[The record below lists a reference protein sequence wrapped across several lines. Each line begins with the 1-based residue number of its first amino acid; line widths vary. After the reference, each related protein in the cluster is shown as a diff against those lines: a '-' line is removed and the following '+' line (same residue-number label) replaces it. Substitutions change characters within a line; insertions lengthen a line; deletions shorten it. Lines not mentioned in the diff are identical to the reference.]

1 METTLNSRFF
11 RVQLMLVLIIV
22 TVFSVEAYDFM
33 ENGIAYN
40 INEDGASVEVTY
52 QRLAQSGYSNLSGD
66 IVIPSSVYNNGT
78 EYTVTSIGR
87 DAFRNCINLTSVVIP
102 ISVTKISFKSFMG
115 CSGLTSV
122 EIPGSVTEIGESAFY
137 DCINLSSLHIPG
149 SVTSIEPSA
158 FYYCGGLS
166 SITVEESN
174 AFYDSRDNCNAIIE
188 TSTNTLVKGS
198 NNTVIPN
205 SIESIGMCSFAN
217 CKGLETVII
226 PNSVTEIG
234 KNSFLTCTSLTSLT
248 IGNSV
253 TSIGGSAFSHCYG
266 LETVIIPKS
275 VTSIGVGAFSD
286 CRGLSSMVVEGDNP
300 NYDSRDDCN
309 AVIETETNTLIAGCK
324 NTIVPNTITSIG
336 DFAFYGCNDLKSL
349 TIPNS
354 VLSIGEFVFNRCK
367 NMTTV
372 IIPNSVVSIG
382 IGSFSSCNELK
393 SLTIGSSVSSIGSL
407 AFGCGGALSS
417 ITCKISAPQNVA
429 YGDPYHIFDNGVNK
443 ETCILRV
450 PMGTLELYRTMMPWS
465 EFANIVV
472 EGDVNNDEAVNSAD
486 VTAIYNFL
494 LDGGQE
500 APATYDVD
508 GDGVVTTADVTAI
521 YNVILGEQ

>member
-188 TSTNTLVKGS
+188 TSTNTL
-198 NNTVIPN
+198 
-205 SIESIGMCSFAN
+205 
-217 CKGLETVII
+217 
-226 PNSVTEIG
+226 
-234 KNSFLTCTSLTSLT
+234 
-248 IGNSV
+248 
-253 TSIGGSAFSHCYG
+253 
-266 LETVIIPKS
+266 
-275 VTSIGVGAFSD
+275 
-286 CRGLSSMVVEGDNP
+286 
-300 NYDSRDDCN
+300 
-309 AVIETETNTLIAGCK
+309 IAGCK
-324 NTIVPNTITSIG
+324 NTIIPGSVTSIG
-336 DFAFYGCNDLKSL
+336 YGAFYYCTSL
-349 TIPNS
+349 TSITIPNS
-354 VLSIGEFVFNRCK
+354 VKSIGSSAFTYCYNLTSV
-367 NMTTV
+367 T
-372 IIPNSVVSIG
+372 IPNSVMSIG
-382 IGSFSSCNELK
+382 
-393 SLTIGSSVSSIGSL
+393 TL
-407 AFGCGGALSS
+407 AFR
-417 ITCKISAPQNVA
+417 Q
-429 YGDPYHIFDNGVNK
+429 
-443 ETCILRV
+443 CI
-450 PMGTLELYRTMMPWS
+450 
-465 EFANIVV
+465 
-472 EGDVNNDEAVNSAD
+472 
-486 VTAIYNFL
+486 
-494 LDGGQE
+494 
-500 APATYDVD
+500 
-508 GDGVVTTADVTAI
+508 
-521 YNVILGEQ
+521 